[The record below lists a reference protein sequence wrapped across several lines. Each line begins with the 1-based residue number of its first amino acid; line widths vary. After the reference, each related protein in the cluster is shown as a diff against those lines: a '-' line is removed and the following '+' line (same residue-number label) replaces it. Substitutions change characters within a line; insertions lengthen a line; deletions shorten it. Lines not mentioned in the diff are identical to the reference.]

1 MKIVLVAINAKYI
14 HSNLAVYSLR
24 AYAAGFDCDI
34 VIKEYTINQYTENI
48 LADLYLE
55 RADLLAFSCYIWN
68 IEIVKELVSD
78 LSRLCPDL
86 PIWLGGPEVSY
97 DPEVVLKHHPG
108 VTGIMLGEGEAT
120 FADLLQ
126 HYLEGK
132 RTLHE
137 IRGIAYRDG
146 TQIRNNGWRDYMQM
160 DRLPFPYAD
169 MKEFSHKIVYY
180 ETSRGCPFHCSYCLS
195 SVDRMVR
202 FRSMSLVEKELQFFI
217 DNEVRQVKFV
227 DRTFNCNKAH
237 AMSIWRYIRDHDKGI
252 TNFHFEIGADLLD
265 EEELDLLA
273 QLRPGLVQLEIG
285 VQSTNDRTISEVS
298 RSMDL
303 DRLANAVRKLQNGRN
318 MHLHLDLIAGLPYED
333 LKRFRQSFNEVF
345 VLRPDQLQLGFLK
358 VLKGS
363 RMYGDA
369 DQYDILYRDKAPY
382 EVLRTRWLS
391 YEDVLRLKQ
400 VEEMVEVYYN
410 SHQFDCS
417 VRYLLHA
424 FTDSFAFFEAL
435 AGFYEEKGLFGPA
448 RSRMQRYDY
457 LRLFAQSLQ
466 SGAGRRSGQSSWLPE
481 ERLLQECMLYDLYV
495 RENLKSRPAWAGI
508 HSPMYDAC
516 ELFYHNADN
525 LSQYLPDYAA
535 KGYTARQILHMTH
548 MEVFDCDVPAAATE
562 GERPKEKTCAVI
574 FDYAERDPL
583 SQSART
589 ILIQDFGIE

>member
-345 VLRPDQLQLGFLK
+345 ALRPDQLQLGFLK